1 MKYKFN
7 HEHLSRAEDQVW
19 ESKEEYGGL
28 SVYDELAPYE
38 YNQIIEFIPHDL
50 GKGYPVYEMGAGLGR
65 GSIYFNHRFHNP
77 NIRYILCDRDGFS
90 ERNTGAFNPKEDEYY
105 NDFELTKSFC
115 KLNGMTNFGL
125 FDTEKDDWSAL
136 PKTEFIFSFCS
147 FGMHVALERYM
158 DRLISISKENV
169 TMIFGTRH
177 AGYNDKSF
185 SDKFKEVIFKP
196 SRGDTKFPIENWLIL
211 RGLK

>member
-7 HEHLSRAEDQVW
+7 ADHLMSAANQIWEAKKEH
-19 ESKEEYGGL
+19 GGL
-28 SVYDELAPYE
+28 SIYDELAPYE
-38 YNQIIEFIPHDL
+38 YEQIKEFIPF
-50 GKGYPVYEMGAGLGR
+50 GFGQGYPIYEMGAGLGR
-65 GSIYFNHRFHNP
+65 GSIYFNHRFGNP
-77 NIRYILCDRDGFS
+77 HIRYILCDRDGFS
-90 ERNTGAFNPKEDEYY
+90 KENTGAFDPKEDEYY

-125 FDTEKDDWSAL
+125 FDTEKDEWGAL

-147 FGMHVALERYM
+147 FGMHVPLQRYM
-158 DRLISISKENV
+158 DRLIGISSDNV

-185 SDKFKEVIFKP
+185 SDRFEEVIFKP
-196 SRGDTKFPIENWLIL
+196 SARDPKFPIENWLIL
-211 RGLK
+211 KGLK